1 MSERTNPIVRFAV
14 ERRVTMTMCVL
25 GVLVLGWLSLTRLPL
40 EFLPTV
46 SSSHISVRA
55 PYPSSSPE
63 ETERLI
69 VRPLEEILGTVNGI
83 DTLTATSSA
92 DSGTV
97 VLGFVNGTDMDLA
110 AVEVRDR
117 VDRVRNLLPTDLER
131 LRIRRFQT
139 SDIPVIRFDLSAP
152 WGTDRFYNFVEEVVE
167 RRLERLEGVA
177 DVDIHG
183 LRERQLQVSIDPSR
197 LAAAGVGIRDVAQVL
212 RANNLSLSGGK
223 IREGGHAYL
232 VRSVGE
238 LHSLDEV
245 RALSLGRH
253 GLRVGDVADVSFG
266 YPEQERFSFLN
277 GSEALTIGV
286 YKNSTANLLQVAGR
300 VRAEMRS
307 IQALPAAGGL
317 HSNFFFDSSED
328 VRKGLAE
335 LRNAGIV
342 GGILAI
348 AFIFL
353 FLRRVRTSLV
363 VGIAIPLSVIVAF
376 VIMYVSR
383 QAGWTDMTLNIMSL
397 MGLMLAVGML
407 VDNSI
412 VVIESIYRHRQELG
426 EDART
431 ATLDGTT
438 EVAMPIVASTLT
450 TVCVFM
456 PMIFLPTGGWFAVY
470 LKNIGTTVVI
480 VIVASLVV
488 ALTVVPMA
496 AVLLLKSESEKRYA
510 FFDRCADFYASTL
523 RFSLRHRLAFVL
535 LIIGLLVWSWNLYE
549 GTGRSFFTRS
559 FARQLAIQVDT
570 PKAYS
575 LDQKRALY
583 RKVYDLL
590 DSHRADLEIKDIS
603 YRYQRGAGRS
613 RGWRGNNRFRVYLT
627 DEEESRLGTAEIRDR
642 IEKLLPTEPG
652 VKFTIARSMH
662 GHSGEGSSLDIELY
676 GDRPEVLELLCQTVV
691 ARLQRVPVLRDID
704 TSLTSGDEEIHVRP
718 DRERVLQAGL
728 SSRLVGVS
736 IAGALSERAVGT
748 FRTGDRELN
757 VVVQYR
763 RQDRRTLDQLKKMP
777 LAFGRSPLPAS
788 ALAEFTQVQGARTI
802 ERENRRS
809 VIHVTADTAGGA
821 PLFAVM
827 GSVEAALGE
836 IGFPPGYGWQLGSDF
851 REHEQEASSALFMLL
866 FALVLVYMIMAAL
879 FESFVQPFTIMFSV
893 PFAFVGVGIVM
904 RLAGQPRGSGSDMGL
919 IILAGIVV
927 NNAIVLIDHVNQLR
941 RSGMSR
947 DEAIVL
953 GGRHRLRPILMTAMT
968 TVLGLLPMVAP
979 LLVPQLVG
987 SPEGRSAFW
996 MPVGLVIIGGLIS
1009 STFLTVTVIPI
1020 VYSLMDDLKRFA
1032 TRVAREV
1039 AQ

>member
-1 MSERTNPIVRFAV
+1 MSERANPIVRFAV
-14 ERRVTMTMCVL
+14 ERRVTMSMCVL
-25 GVLVLGWLSLTRLPL
+25 GVLVLGWLSLNRLPL

-83 DTLTATSSA
+83 ETLSATSSA
-92 DSGTV
+92 DQGTV
-97 VLGFVNGTDMDLA
+97 SLTFVNGTDMDLA

-117 VDRVRNLLPTDLER
+117 VDRVRNLLPADLER
-131 LRIRRFQT
+131 LSIRRFQT
-139 SDIPVIRFDLSAP
+139 SDIPVMRFDLSAP
-152 WGTDRFYNFVEEVVE
+152 WETERFYNFVEDVVQ

-177 DVDIHG
+177 DVDIRG
-183 LRERQLQVSIDPSR
+183 LRERQLQVSIDPNR
-197 LAAAGVGIRDVAQVL
+197 LASAGVSIRDIAQVL
-212 RANNLSLSGGK
+212 RANNVNESGGK
-223 IREGGHAYL
+223 IREGGRAYL
-232 VRSVGE
+232 VRSQGE
-238 LHSLDEV
+238 LRTLDEV

-253 GLRVGDVADVSFG
+253 GIRVGDVAEVSFG

-277 GSEALTIGV
+277 GAEALTIGV
-286 YKNSTANLLQVAGR
+286 YKNSTANLLQVADR

-307 IQALPAAGGL
+307 IRALPAAKGL
-317 HSNFFFDSSED
+317 HANIFFDSSQD
-328 VRKGLAE
+328 VRKGLSE

-376 VIMYVSR
+376 VIMYVTR

-431 ATLDGTT
+431 ATLSGTT

-450 TVCVFM
+450 TIRVFM

-470 LKNIGTTVVI
+470 LRNIGTTVVI
-480 VIVASLVV
+480 VIVASLAV

-496 AVLLLKSESEKRYA
+496 AVRLLRSESEKRYV
-510 FFDRCADFYASTL
+510 FFDRCADFYARSL
-523 RFSLRHRLAFVL
+523 RFGLRHRLAFVL
-535 LIIGLLVWSWNLYE
+535 LIIGVLAWSWNLYE

-559 FARQLAIQVDT
+559 FSRQLAIQVDT

-575 LDQKRALY
+575 LDQKRKLY
-583 RKVYDLL
+583 KRVYGLL
-590 DSHRADLEIKDIS
+590 DSHRAELEIKDIS
-603 YRYQRGAGRS
+603 YRFQRSAGRS
-613 RGWRGNNRFRVYLT
+613 RGWRGNSRFRIYLT
-627 DEEESRLGTAEIRDR
+627 DEEQAHLGTAEIRDR

-676 GDRPEVLELLCQTVV
+676 GERPEVLELVSQEVV
-691 ARLQRVPVLRDID
+691 ARLQRVPVLRDVD

-718 DRERVLQAGL
+718 DRERALQAGL
-728 SSRLVGVS
+728 SSRLIGAS
-736 IAGALSERAVGT
+736 IAGALSERSVGT

-757 VVVQYR
+757 VVAQYR
-763 RQDRRTLDQLKKMP
+763 EQDRRSLDQLKKMP
-777 LAFGRSPLPAS
+777 VAFGRSPLPAS
-788 ALAEFTQVQGARTI
+788 ALAQFTRVPGARTI

-809 VIHVTADTAGGA
+809 VIHVTADTAGNA
-821 PLFAVM
+821 PLYAVM
-827 GSVEAALGE
+827 GSVEAALDQV
-836 IGFPPGYGWQLGSDF
+836 GFPPGYGWQLGHDF

-927 NNAIVLIDHVNQLR
+927 NNAIVLIDHINQLR
-941 RSGMSR
+941 CSGMSR

-979 LLVPQLVG
+979 LIVPQLVG

-1020 VYSLMDDLKRFA
+1020 VYSLLDDLKRFA
-1032 TRVAREV
+1032 ARVAREV